1 MSYRCPLL
9 NVLSM
14 TSVKVGNLNPCTTT
28 NSLRI
33 IFQKYG
39 EIGDVYIPW
48 DCFTKKTQGFAF
60 VHFLDKRHAE
70 NAVAVLDEIMV
81 DGLVLRV
88 HMAPPRYPL
97 WQPWG
102 KSCAQVLMTEPQ
114 PSGAKPIP
122 ISRHISLQPR
132 EVSINLWIHI
142 NQLLQAQLLLDVW
155 ICPTDNSQ
163 TGVQNPSTTR
173 EVQIATQES
182 LQVSWRWRSSTLLR

>member
-1 MSYRCPLL
+1 MKQRRKQKTVTAIGAILAIVPDCQFLNAQFVGAQAEFSKVMSYWCPLL

-39 EIGDVYIPW
+39 EIGDVYIPR
-48 DCFTKKTQGFAF
+48 DCFTKKPQGFAF

-70 NAVAVLDEIMV
+70 DAVAVLDEIMV

-132 EVSINLWIHI
+132 EVSINL
-142 NQLLQAQLLLDVW
+142 
-155 ICPTDNSQ
+155 
-163 TGVQNPSTTR
+163 
-173 EVQIATQES
+173 
-182 LQVSWRWRSSTLLR
+182 